1 MTRLPLALPLALPLM
16 ALLAACTQTAPTDE
30 AGNESGNEAAAT
42 PASVTLA
49 RLDCGSIEVSDLSVF
64 SVAGSYKGVDKTLT
78 DSCYLIRHGDDLML
92 WDTGLPGDLVGKGRQ
107 GEAPMK
113 MRLDASLVDQ
123 LAALGIAPGDIDVV
137 GISHLHDDHTG
148 QLAMF
153 PNAKLLTGKGDW
165 DAITAAKPDQRINVA
180 PYAHWAKDGGSVEPV
195 SGDHDVFGDGSVVML
210 DLTGHTPGHTGLKV
224 VTPGKTYLLTGDVA
238 HFHANYDAN
247 DVPTWNTD
255 KAASVESLKRFKALA
270 EEAGATVVIQHDPA
284 DIGLVPAATASAK

>member
-1 MTRLPLALPLALPLM
+1 MTRLPLALPLL
-16 ALLAACTQTAPTDE
+16 ALLAACSPSAPTD
-30 AGNESGNEAAAT
+30 APANETAADTAAT

-49 RLDCGSIEVSDLSVF
+49 RLDCGTIDVSDLSVF
-64 SVAGSYKGVDKTLT
+64 SVAGDYQGVHKTLT

-92 WDTGLPGDLVGKGRQ
+92 WDTGLAGAIAGKGPQ
-107 GEAPMK
+107 TDGVFTAT
-113 MRLDASLVDQ
+113 LDTTLVDQ
-123 LAALGIAPGDIDVV
+123 LAALGIKPGDIDIV

-165 DAITAAKPDQRINVA
+165 DAITAAKPDARINAA

-210 DLTGHTPGHTGLKV
+210 DLPGHTPGHMGLKV
-224 VTPGKTYLLTGDVA
+224 VTSDKTYLLTGDVA
-238 HFHANYDAN
+238 HFHANYDNN

-255 KAASVESLKRFKALA
+255 KAASVASLKRFKGLA